1 MLSLLLVSLAQAA
14 PLTTCERVYTTP
26 DLTDALD
33 SADGN
38 FRKQDAEGFKFSA
51 SAVSTRLVCMGEPLV
66 PDVLARVY
74 LVEALKAFLAK
85 DDPRLAAALAAMAS
99 SNPGYQIPL
108 SLVPDGHPLRAAM
121 KPASLLLRDPV
132 TTPLAAMA
140 VGWIEFDGAHRSDV
154 PTNRDVILQR
164 FGGDGQITETVYIHP
179 GDSLAAWIG
188 PTPSQKPAATPRPV
202 ATAAPLPLAIHR
214 AFAVRGSLDIVGGG
228 LGTPETTLE
237 NPPGFGG
244 PGARLG
250 VGVEL
255 GAGRFGG
262 FAEVAW
268 LGVFAPAA
276 ESGASGSANG
286 AVASIGPQLRLG
298 TFTLEA
304 GPAWSLSAVHLEGVD
319 CGGDGCGGEATTGVG
334 SAEGV
339 VMAGGGVIGVDARL
353 GGPDSM
359 LAVAVG
365 GGAVTDLTRAS
376 YWGGVGLRF
385 GKRWSG
391 T

>member
-1 MLSLLLVSLAQAA
+1 MLLLLSLAQAA
-14 PLTTCERVYTTP
+14 PLTTCERLYTTP
-26 DLTDALD
+26 DLIDALD
-33 SADGN
+33 SAEQN
-38 FRKQDAEGFKFSA
+38 FKKQDAPAFAA
-51 SAVSTRLVCMGEPLV
+51 SEAIVATRLQCLTEPLV
-66 PDVLARVY
+66 PDVLSRVY
-74 LVEALKAFLAK
+74 LTEALQAFLAK
-85 DDPRLAAALAAMAS
+85 DDAHTASALAGMAA
-99 SNPGYQIPL
+99 SNPGYQL
-108 SLVPDGHPLRAAM
+108 SLTLLPDGHPLRAAM

-132 TTPLAAMA
+132 STPLVAMD
-140 VGWIEFDGAHRSDV
+140 VGWIEVDGAHRAEA
-154 PTNRDVILQR
+154 PTNRDVTLQR
-164 FGGDGQITETVYIHP
+164 FGGDGQITETLYVHA
-179 GDSLAAWIG
+179 GESLAGWTS
-188 PTPSQKPAATPRPV
+188 PTPSQKPATKQRPV
-202 ATAAPLPLAIHR
+202 ATATPLPLAAHR
-214 AFAVRGSLDIVGGG
+214 PFSVRGSLDIVGGG

-244 PGARLG
+244 PGARVG

-255 GAGRFGG
+255 GTGRFGG

-268 LGVFAPAA
+268 LGVFAPEAG
-276 ESGASGSANG
+276 SGTNGSANG
-286 AVASIGPQLRLG
+286 AVASLGPQLRIG

-319 CGGDGCGGEATTGVG
+319 CGTDGCGGEATTGVG
-334 SAEGV
+334 SADGL
-339 VMAGGGVIGVDARL
+339 VMAGGGVVGVDMRL

-359 LAVAVG
+359 LAVAVS